1 MAWMG
6 GGVVGHDG
14 GSNMAL
20 VRVCVWGG
28 GPEEEARQGGS
39 GRDERRAVG

>member
-20 VRVCVWGG
+20 VRVCVCVGG
-28 GPEEEARQGGS
+28 GEEARQGGS